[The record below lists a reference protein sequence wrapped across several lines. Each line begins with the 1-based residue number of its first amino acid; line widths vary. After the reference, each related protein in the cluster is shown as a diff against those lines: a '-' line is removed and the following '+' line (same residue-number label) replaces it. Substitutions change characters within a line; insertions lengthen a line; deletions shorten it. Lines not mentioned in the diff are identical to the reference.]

1 MLQVKSRDAEKGFPD
16 VGTLSVIP
24 ITATLGEAETDNQQ
38 QSNRCGEDGKILLLP
53 KLSRGIDDESK
64 SEHSSELSWHHHP
77 CGKLIRTSHLL
88 QNKLHERLKDASNG
102 ALNNAMENPL
112 GKHEEF
118 LQRCDAVIKELLDAI
133 QQHLRKQMN
142 EGSNK
147 HAHTMNANQKRMM
160 AQTSEKSPPPLSYYA
175 ALLRQLQ
182 MLHDLR
188 NVRDVTL
195 HVGGS
200 SQNKGKEDIPA
211 DVTRL
216 SVTCVDGKQR
226 SHTWHADLYPTIVL
240 TIDLPE
246 DFTLIDNNLRLE
258 KWWENDKQLVLPEIQ
273 HRFQRGIE
281 TYQLLFDELDDL
293 DSHLWILDPSLP
305 ARRCNIER
313 RIALWEGGASM
324 FILLDPEKPR
334 AVPVLVRFVGVT
346 AATMVA
352 AQSTRDDGLS
362 SGNGKPVDWSASF
375 ADFVAEDAEE
385 DSTTKRWSEARSIRE
400 NLELWFGAPLPSPL
414 STVKSDYLV
423 ECGICYTHRLPAD
436 DAMADDDMK
445 EDGALPDVKCSN
457 STCNRHYHDA
467 CLFEWLHSLP
477 TAKTSFDRIYGS
489 CPYCCETVSV
499 RLQKVVTNNSQ
510 AKF

>member
-1 MLQVKSRDAEKGFPD
+1 
-16 VGTLSVIP
+16 
-24 ITATLGEAETDNQQ
+24 
-38 QSNRCGEDGKILLLP
+38 
-53 KLSRGIDDESK
+53 
-64 SEHSSELSWHHHP
+64 
-77 CGKLIRTSHLL
+77 
-88 QNKLHERLKDASNG
+88 
-102 ALNNAMENPL
+102 
-112 GKHEEF
+112 
-118 LQRCDAVIKELLDAI
+118 
-133 QQHLRKQMN
+133 
-142 EGSNK
+142 
-147 HAHTMNANQKRMM
+147 
-160 AQTSEKSPPPLSYYA
+160 
-175 ALLRQLQ
+175 
-182 MLHDLR
+182 
-188 NVRDVTL
+188 
-195 HVGGS
+195 
-200 SQNKGKEDIPA
+200 
-211 DVTRL
+211 
-216 SVTCVDGKQR
+216 
-226 SHTWHADLYPTIVL
+226 
-240 TIDLPE
+240 
-246 DFTLIDNNLRLE
+246 
-258 KWWENDKQLVLPEIQ
+258 
-273 HRFQRGIE
+273 
-281 TYQLLFDELDDL
+281 
-293 DSHLWILDPSLP
+293 
-305 ARRCNIER
+305 
-313 RIALWEGGASM
+313 M

-352 AQSTRDDGLS
+352 AQSTRDDGSS